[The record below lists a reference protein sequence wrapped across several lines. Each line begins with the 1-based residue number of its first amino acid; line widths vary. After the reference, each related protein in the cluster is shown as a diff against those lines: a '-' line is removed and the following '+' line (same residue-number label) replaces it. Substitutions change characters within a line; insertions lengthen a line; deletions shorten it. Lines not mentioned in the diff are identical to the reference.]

1 MSKVVLSDFPF
12 PGDHLLVAAQA
23 VMEVTLFCLVDV
35 HRTVGL
41 HVGHWVLDCS
51 GGWSSPA
58 LGLDVLGLPVF
69 VVPSWCKFRFGG
81 AASIPPPIVSP
92 RRFPL
97 PVPRRRFGATHVVHG
112 E

>member
-51 GGWSSPA
+51 GGGHLLPSVWMSLVSRCSLCLLGVSSA
-58 LGLDVLGLPVF
+58 LVERHLF
-69 VVPSWCKFRFGG
+69 
-81 AASIPPPIVSP
+81 P
-92 RRFPL
+92 RQ
-97 PVPRRRFGATHVVHG
+97 
-112 E
+112 